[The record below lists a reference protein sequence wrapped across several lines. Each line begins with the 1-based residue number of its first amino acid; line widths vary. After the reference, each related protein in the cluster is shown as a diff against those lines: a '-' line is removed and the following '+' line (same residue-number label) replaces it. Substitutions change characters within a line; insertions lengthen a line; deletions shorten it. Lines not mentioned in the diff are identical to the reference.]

1 MQNQANLYEQY
12 ENEIASVNLF
22 TQAKLGLKPGQTIVK
37 IDTYSIICVPYR
49 FSLKGA
55 VLLASFS
62 SEEQSLFQRFVNQ
75 LAGLT
80 LIFQPDK
87 SPNPLKIFARCMLK
101 SVSPMKGRES
111 IGLVEVVF
119 KPCPPDLITIF
130 IDYFMLLDRLKVE
143 FDDYKGKLIAINSD
157 SSKAMAYNNFSMLG
171 YEGAQA
177 KVALFALASDTLNF
191 LVPMNGP
198 QLQEGKPMQMKLY
211 FQSFQF
217 TVQGSI
223 AKIARLQ
230 NGVQKVEA
238 TIQFSSELVSII
250 EQYRFAE
257 KFQVKA
263 IQVSDTM
270 VKTD

>member
-1 MQNQANLYEQY
+1 MSMQSQVNQYEQY

-22 TQAKLGLKPGQTIVK
+22 AQSKLGLKQGQTLVK
-37 IDTYSIICVPYR
+37 IDTYNIICVPYR

-62 SEEQSLFQRFVNQ
+62 NEELSLFQRYVNGV
-75 LAGLT
+75 AGLT
-80 LIFQPDK
+80 LIFQPNK
-87 SPNPLKIFARCMLK
+87 APNPLKIFARCMLK

-119 KPCPPDLITIF
+119 KPCPPDLTTIF

-143 FDDYKGKLIAINSD
+143 FDDYKGKLIPINSD
-157 SSKAMAYNNFSMLG
+157 SSKAMAYNNFSLLS

-177 KVALFALASDTLNF
+177 KVALYALASDMLNF

-198 QLQEGKPMQMKLY
+198 GLEEGKSMQMKLY

-223 AKIARLQ
+223 SKIARLQ

-238 TIQFSSELVSII
+238 SIQFSSELVSII

-263 IQVSDTM
+263 VQQP
-270 VKTD
+270 